1 MNRRPCLCTKKILL
15 ELNSFHMLK
24 LSFILSKSQSC
35 WPRDWKW
42 SILKRGSALTNWAL
56 KTLTLGAGQF
66 VEFILTRERNE
77 TRNDDVNCGNTNLC
91 EDMIVAVGGNC
102 TLRNCKVTRKKFR
115 DFNGIR
121 THGLWVRAAV
131 LLPIEL
137 WRPINWEQ
145 ANFVNKRLLLSL
157 SNIPPSIMSFHRVS
171 ISMGS

>member
-1 MNRRPCLCTKKILL
+1 MFVYKKNPAGIKLFSHVKTFFYSKQIAKLL
-15 ELNSFHMLK
+15 TT
-24 LSFILSKSQSC
+24 C
-35 WPRDWKW
+35 
-42 SILKRGSALTNWAL
+42 L
-56 KTLTLGAGQF
+56 KTIYTK
-66 VEFILTRERNE
+66 TRQCSNQLSSEDPYIGSRPICWVHLNPWKE
-77 TRNDDVNCGNTNLC
+77 WNTKWWC
-91 EDMIVAVGGNC
+91 ELWKYKFMWRYDRRSGNC
-102 TLRNCKVTRKKFR
+102 TLRNCKVTPKKFR

-121 THGLWVRAAV
+121 THGLCVRAAV